1 MVDGHT
7 YMKYKADLLNKGGNP
22 TQKKN
27 ARIREHQLGI
37 HWTHKDASFLI
48 YNKIF

>member
-7 YMKYKADLLNKGGNP
+7 YMKYKSDLLNKGGNA

-27 ARIREHQLGI
+27 ARIREQQLGI
-37 HWTHKDASFLI
+37 YWNYSDSQRCQFPHI
-48 YNKIF
+48 